1 MRQQG
6 SNKSAAFVAVTLLAA
21 ALAGPAIAME
31 SVGEAETAGTS
42 PGLELRLDD
51 LERRLD
57 AIDERI
63 ESASAPRG
71 GASEARPFVETY
83 FEELDRY
90 GD

>member
-1 MRQQG
+1 
-6 SNKSAAFVAVTLLAA
+6 
-21 ALAGPAIAME
+21 ME
-31 SVGEAETAGTS
+31 SASEAEAARA
-42 PGLELRLDD
+42 PVGLELRLDD

-63 ESASAPRG
+63 EPAGVPSG